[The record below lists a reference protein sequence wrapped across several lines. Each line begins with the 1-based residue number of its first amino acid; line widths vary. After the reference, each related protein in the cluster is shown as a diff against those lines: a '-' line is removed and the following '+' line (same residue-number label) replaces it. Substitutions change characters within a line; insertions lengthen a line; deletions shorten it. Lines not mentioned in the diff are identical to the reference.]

1 MVELIKSKGFIE
13 AKIKYKSTNKIEIL
27 RFNNQTLNSGKEFL
41 CRCLL
46 EKSPLFISDMRFGDG
61 GTEDGTPKEVTPFQ
75 ETLSGVTRIKKPV
88 VSQIDSEVSTQAI
101 FTIIIGENECNG
113 NVLNEMALELSDG
126 KLFSLSTFADLNKTD
141 DMEITWSW
149 FVCFV

>member
-1 MVELIKSKGFIE
+1 MEFIKPKGFIE
-13 AKIKYKSTNKIEIL
+13 ARIKYRNTNEIKIL
-27 RFNNQTLNSGKEFL
+27 KFNNQTLNSGKEFL
-41 CRCLL
+41 CNCLL
-46 EKSPLFISDMRFGDG
+46 EKSPLFISNMLFGDG
-61 GTEDGTPKEVTPFQ
+61 GTDKGEPKEIQAFQ
-75 ETLSGVTRIKKPV
+75 ENLNGVVRIKKQV
-88 VSQIDSEVSTQAI
+88 IAQIDPEVSTQAV

-113 NVLNEMALELSDG
+113 ITLNEMALELSNE